1 MKSMINIHKKIY
13 INKMTLKVKF
23 KAFFC
28 TFGQFYGK
36 SIIGVMLQHQIKKG
50 KGKLH
55 SQLTAEQ
62 REAIK
67 SKVSQMKE
75 AEATSKEIKQTVD
88 QMMLDF
94 GVNPAQRKDK
104 GRGKG

>member
-1 MKSMINIHKKIY
+1 MLRKLNLFLAMLAVIITIFPLAQARGRDGHRHGKD
-13 INKMTLKVKF
+13 T
-23 KAFFC
+23 KA
-28 TFGQFYGK
+28 K
-36 SIIGVMLQHQIKKG
+36 QHQIKKG

-104 GRGKG
+104 GRRKG